1 MVQIFRTGEEQPNYL
16 REISQ
21 KFGQGLSQGLS
32 DQLRSYYDNKQR
44 IEKGRPQ
51 ARSMLRQTF
60 KQYGADKGYTEDLRQ
75 KAEQYADQL
84 VQQGYEPLEASDLA
98 YRQMVGGFP
107 DESGKPTV
115 KIKPTQ
121 TKTQAALENLKSGAA
136 AMGTLPVA
144 FASQPF
150 EFLSELGKLG
160 RAGIGKL
167 AGLSPEQMQEREAKL
182 SSDIAAGEKATG
194 IPNPLGGTSLSQA
207 YRDIT
212 GGRSVAKTGTQ
223 RVLQQAALGPIG
235 LVGGLA
241 EEAARGL
248 GVPEEY
254 LPLANVTGLLS
265 GGKLAAGLTGK
276 VMDTIRKLPAFKTVS
291 TAAKASG
298 VPSQAIVEET
308 ASNLQGRGV
317 DLTKVAEGD
326 SAAVNE
332 FNKELK
338 KTAEI
343 YKESERF
350 HAKETLKRRAETA
363 EKLKESPLE
372 KYYAPKEEPGVRA
385 QASEE
390 LRTAPLKE
398 RVKALEP
405 EVQHAYR
412 QLLSS
417 ENALRNARGKAT
429 EDVLARL
436 KANVE
441 MNRLNHSKMLNEL
454 RNTEFA
460 IRNKKPPATTEEIGA
475 QIEKSFAELR
485 EGIKE
490 PTAEKLGK
498 VREKL
503 QKDKDVIEMAQK
515 LVKRGEIPGP
525 EVFDEYIKIH
535 QQYNKAYGDLQ
546 KELSEFIKDN
556 QIAAMKQQVDNARK
570 LRDLVK
576 EMQKAG
582 EAKVVNQIDKR
593 KAMRALDKPSGAF
606 LRNMLKDL
614 KKEIDAFQK
623 QFFNVKNATHPGE
636 AKVGK
641 VAKEAIKTDI
651 PAIAKD
657 AANATK
663 NPTTENIQKI
673 VSETGLPAKDTK
685 SFIEGLK
692 ADAKIG
698 ADKIKEGT
706 ATEADIHQMF
716 KKIMDKY
723 HKLPYFKKSLVG
735 GVVLGT
741 IQGIGEQY
749 FGYKVSAT
757 QAGLAGA
764 AIGSYGGKKG
774 VGLGGAGVG
783 AVAGI
788 VFKQIRNFFENA
800 EAEKLRSKRNSPE
813 FNVYRKELEERY
825 GKTKANRIMKK
836 AMEQ

>member
-1 MVQIFRTGEEQPNYL
+1 MVQIFRSGEQQPNYL
-16 REISQ
+16 RDISQ
-21 KFGQGLSQGLS
+21 QFGQGLSQGLS
-32 DQLRSYYDNKQR
+32 DQLKSYYDNKQR

-60 KQYGADKGYTEDLRQ
+60 KQYGAEKGYTDDLRQ
-75 KAEQYADQL
+75 KAEKYADQL
-84 VQQGYEPLEASDLA
+84 VQQGYDPLEASDMA
-98 YRQMVGGFP
+98 YQTMVSGFP

-115 KIKPTQ
+115 KTKPTQ
-121 TKTQAALENLKSGAA
+121 TKTQSALEDVKGGLAKGIRPLVQI
-136 AMGTLPVA
+136 GQLPVEA
-144 FASQPF
+144 GHATTGMLERTGGKIREFLGLDKDKAPFDVFSNLPKPKVPF
-150 EFLSELGKLG
+150 EKE
-160 RAGIGKL
+160 
-167 AGLSPEQMQEREAKL
+167 SPL
-182 SSDIAAGEKATG
+182 
-194 IPNPLGGTSLSQA
+194 QA
-207 YRDIT
+207 YDKLT
-212 GGRSVAKTGTQ
+212 GGRGLPQNAIERIVAGYP
-223 RVLQQAALGPIG
+223 LGPSG
-235 LVGGLA
+235 LVGGAA
-241 EEAARGL
+241 EEAALGLGAPEELAPLANIAGL
-248 GVPEEY
+248 GVGAKFVEP
-254 LPLANVTGLLS
+254 
-265 GGKLAAGLTGK
+265 KLMQSLFKYAE
-276 VMDTIRKLPAFKTVS
+276 KLPFFKSAKEVS
-291 TAAKASG
+291 KASG
-298 VPSQAIVEET
+298 VPAETIVQEA
-308 ASNLQGRGV
+308 ASSLQGRGV

-326 SAAVNE
+326 AAAVNE

-338 KTAEI
+338 KTADI
-343 YKESERF
+343 YKETEQF
-350 HAKETLKRRAETA
+350 HAKDALKRRAETA

-398 RVKALEP
+398 RVAQLEP
-405 EVQHAYR
+405 EVKHAYR
-412 QLLSS
+412 QMLSS
-417 ENALRNARGKAT
+417 ENALKSARGKAS

-436 KANVE
+436 QANVE
-441 MNRLNHSKMLNEL
+441 MNRMNHSKMLNEL
-454 RNTEFA
+454 RNTEFT
-460 IRNKKPPATTEEIGA
+460 IRNRKPPTTTEEIGA

-485 EGIKE
+485 EGIKD
-490 PTAEKLGK
+490 PTSSKLDK

-515 LVKRGEIPGP
+515 LLKRGEIPGP

-556 QIAAMKQQVDNARK
+556 QNVAMQQQVDNARK
-570 LRDLVK
+570 LRDIVK
-576 EMQKAG
+576 DMQKAG

-593 KAMRALDKPSGAF
+593 KSMRALDKPSGAF
-606 LRNMLKDL
+606 LRNMLKDT

-623 QFFNVKNATHPGE
+623 QFFNVKNLTHPGE
-636 AKVGK
+636 AKVAE
-641 VAKEAIKTDI
+641 VAKKAIKTDM

-657 AANATK
+657 AAKATK
-663 NPTTENIQKI
+663 NPTTENIQK
-673 VSETGLPAKDTK
+673 VAAEAGLPAKDTK

-698 ADKIKEGT
+698 ADKVKSGT
-706 ATEADIHQMF
+706 ATEADIQQMF

-735 GVVLGT
+735 GLVLGT
-741 IQGIGEQY
+741 VQGIGEEY

-800 EAEKLRSKRNSPE
+800 EADKLRSKRNSPE

-825 GKTKANRIMKK
+825 GKTKSNRIMKK